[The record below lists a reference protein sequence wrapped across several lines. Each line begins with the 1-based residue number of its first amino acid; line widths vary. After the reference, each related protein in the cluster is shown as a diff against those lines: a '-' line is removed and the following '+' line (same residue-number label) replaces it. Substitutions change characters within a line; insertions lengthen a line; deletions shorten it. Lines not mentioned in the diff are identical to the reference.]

1 MKSVRSLVCGA
12 APVPQPSV
20 KIIKEKTDKSLFF
33 QEGYGM
39 TEVLITHTTP
49 CGSSNASLCCLP
61 NVKCKVIDVETGKS
75 LPANEK
81 GEICLKS
88 PSVMTGYLNN
98 EAATR
103 ATIDED
109 GWVHSGDIGYY
120 DDNESF
126 NIVDRIKELI
136 KVKAMQVAPSE
147 LEEVILQHPK
157 VKEVGVTGVP
167 HDRFGEAPRAYVVTS
182 SPTSEKEIHEFLASH
197 VASHKQLAG
206 GVIFVSELP
215 KTASGKILRRKLREL

>member
-1 MKSVRSLVCGA
+1 
-12 APVPQPSV
+12 
-20 KIIKEKTDKSLFF
+20 
-33 QEGYGM
+33 M
-39 TEVLITHTTP
+39 TEVLISHITP
-49 CGSSNASLCCLP
+49 TGFNHAPLCILP

-75 LPANEK
+75 LPANAK

-88 PSVMTGYLNN
+88 PSMMTGYLNN
-98 EAATR
+98 ETATR

-120 DDNESF
+120 DDSESF

-147 LEEVILQHPK
+147 LEEVLLQHPK

-182 SPTSEKEIHEFLASH
+182 TPTKNEDTVERLFTYQMLHHHGRQYGDGGMGIKHHELASQYQGSQIRQER
-197 VASHKQLAG
+197 VRSHKKFYYLSRQPRALL
-206 GVIFVSELP
+206 VRSRF
-215 KTASGKILRRKLREL
+215 